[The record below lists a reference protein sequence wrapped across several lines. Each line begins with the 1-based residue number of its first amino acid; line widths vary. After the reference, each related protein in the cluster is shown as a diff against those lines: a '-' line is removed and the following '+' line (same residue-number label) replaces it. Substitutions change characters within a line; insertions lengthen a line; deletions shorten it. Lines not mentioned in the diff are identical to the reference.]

1 MKEEEIKDLQMTYRT
16 VCDENKVFCKRI
28 DVLKSQKNDCIKE
41 LNSIGN
47 DKNKLIEIN
56 KNLEKENKENIL
68 HSTELQ
74 ESLSKQSVKIH
85 QYLIK
90 LNETNQIVYYII
102 FIILYNR

>member
-16 VCDENKVFCKRI
+16 VCDENKVFMKRV
-28 DVLKSQKNDCIKE
+28 DVLKAQKNDCIRE
-41 LNSIGN
+41 LNSVGN

-68 HSTELQ
+68 HATDLQ
-74 ESLSKQSVKIH
+74 ESLSRQSVKIH

-90 LNETNQIVYYII
+90 LNETNQIVYIYI
-102 FIILYNR
+102 YK